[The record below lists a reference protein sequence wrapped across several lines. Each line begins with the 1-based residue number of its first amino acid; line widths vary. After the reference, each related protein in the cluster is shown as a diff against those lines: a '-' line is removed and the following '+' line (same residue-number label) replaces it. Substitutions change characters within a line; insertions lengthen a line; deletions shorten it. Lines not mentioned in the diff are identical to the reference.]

1 MHTISALLFRT
12 PLWPAGHLPLKG
24 GDHLRAL
31 LSPIADGAGEAAKVK
46 LLISPL
52 EGEMSGR
59 TEGGAKEHSHRPP
72 SVTRHILRPWGT
84 LRAAAIRGSAP

>member
-1 MHTISALLFRT
+1 MFDVRSQGT

-24 GDHLRAL
+24 GDWMSPR
-31 LSPIADGAGEAAKVK
+31 LSPITNIAGVNRAPK

-59 TEGGAKEHSHRPP
+59 TEGGAVERSHLENERR
-72 SVTRHILRPWGT
+72 TG
-84 LRAAAIRGSAP
+84 APA